1 MQINPGKGYNFTSS
15 ASGHNL
21 SLEDTWSPWCEYP
34 APEIAKHPFQVTD
47 LGPKV
52 VGGNLK
58 YWFTV
63 QPGLVNNLDPMI
75 GGTSWFMT
83 HMPVSDY
90 EFVYYEWLFNV
101 TTNYSYVVMKLGFDS
116 TNLRYPDDDVTHV
129 STSPSYPVVG
139 SLTTMP
145 VTGNVDSYIV
155 LATAYKDPTTNEIT
169 VWQAVT
175 KSLWTD
181 RIKVTGS
188 TARYYFASV

>member
-101 TTNYSYVVMKLGFDS
+101 TKNYSYVVMKLGFDS

-155 LATAYKDPTTNEIT
+155 LATAYKDPTSNEIT